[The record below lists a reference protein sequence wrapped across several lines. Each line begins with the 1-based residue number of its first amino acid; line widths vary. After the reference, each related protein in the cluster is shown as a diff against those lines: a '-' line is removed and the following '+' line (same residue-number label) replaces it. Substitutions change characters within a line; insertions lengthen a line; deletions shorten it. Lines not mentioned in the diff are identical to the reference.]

1 MIKSNQIHN
10 IEIDKE
16 GLRILSQNITEG
28 VILVDLGLEIL
39 LINDNAS
46 SLLGFNNIML
56 KGNKLQDILPDLVSK
71 DLMFIITRFLEMA
84 THSTPNLESLITN
97 VYLNNKTIQVS
108 LSPIIDANQNI
119 LIGILLICQNYEQK
133 NSNKLKAQFMANVSH
148 ELRTP
153 LFNIQSFLETL
164 LEYQDNLSDQ
174 QKIDFLNIA
183 NSETLRLTRLVN
195 NILDL
200 SKLESGHQY
209 QFEVI
214 TVRPIIQQVLKSYQ
228 LTAQEKGIRLS
239 LSMDNDFY
247 MILGNYDLL
256 FQVFSNLIDNALKFS
271 TSSGTIIVRIFA
283 CNPKKRS
290 YLRFFEYTPLN
301 NLIRVEVSD
310 NGTGIAKTK
319 RKFLLNNLKNLDESF
334 LSLRKIG
341 LGLSIVDNII
351 RRHDSSLHF
360 KSNLDAGTTFW
371 FDLKQ
376 LDP

>member
-1 MIKSNQIHN
+1 MIEPNQIQN
-10 IEIDKE
+10 IEMDRE
-16 GLRILSQNITEG
+16 GLLTLSQNIAEG
-28 VILVDLGLEIL
+28 VILVDLDLEIL

-46 SLLGFNNIML
+46 SLLGFNNLML
-56 KGNKLQDILPDLVSK
+56 KGSKLQDILPDSISK
-71 DLMFIITRFLEMA
+71 DLMFIITRFLETA
-84 THSTPNLESLITN
+84 NHSTQNLESPVTN
-97 VYLNNKTIQVS
+97 VHLNNKTIQVS
-108 LSPIIDANQNI
+108 LSPVIDTKQNI
-119 LIGILLICQNYEQK
+119 LIGVLLICQNYEQK
-133 NSNKLKAQFMANVSH
+133 NSNKLKTQFMANVSH

-164 LEYQDNLSDQ
+164 LEYHDNLSDQ
-174 QKIDFLNIA
+174 QKKDFLNIA

-200 SKLESGHQY
+200 SKLESEHQY
-209 QFEVI
+209 QFEAV
-214 TVRPIIQQVLKSYQ
+214 TLEPIIQQVFKSYQ
-228 LTAQEKGIRLS
+228 LTAQEKDIRLS

-247 MILGNYDLL
+247 MTLGNYDLL

-283 CNPKKRS
+283 CNPTRNN
-290 YLRFFEYTPLN
+290 YLRFFNYTPLN
-301 NLIRVEVSD
+301 NLIRIEVSD

-319 RKFLLNNLKNLDESF
+319 KKFLLNNIMDLDESF
-334 LSLRKIG
+334 LSLQKIG

-360 KSNLDAGTTFW
+360 KSDLDAGTTFW

>member
-174 QKIDFLNIA
+174 QKKDFLNIA

-247 MILGNYDLL
+247 MIQIGRA
-256 FQVFSNLIDNALKFS
+256 SC
-271 TSSGTIIVRIFA
+271 R
-283 CNPKKRS
+283 
-290 YLRFFEYTPLN
+290 E
-301 NLIRVEVSD
+301 RV
-310 NGTGIAKTK
+310 
-319 RKFLLNNLKNLDESF
+319 
-334 LSLRKIG
+334 
-341 LGLSIVDNII
+341 
-351 RRHDSSLHF
+351 
-360 KSNLDAGTTFW
+360 
-371 FDLKQ
+371 
-376 LDP
+376 